1 MTPELQ
7 LAAAGFATAAS
18 FVMLVAFLFVG
29 TPRRAKARLAEL
41 SGGDCGVPS
50 TSGRAY
56 SAKPRSASAIQ
67 RQVDNRIRKQEQA
80 HDLRDRIVQAGIYR
94 KHAVPIFVA
103 IRIVLFVSM
112 LGLGLLASYFRLMAP
127 FPAIITGA
135 LAGLGATLAPTFWL
149 DHVRRARQSQIRHAL
164 PDALDLMGVCLQG
177 GLSLTGS
184 LSRVSQE
191 LGTAHP
197 MLALELA
204 IVEREM
210 QMGLTAG
217 EAMRQFARRFDLE
230 ELRSLSSVIGQTEK
244 FGSSVTKALRT
255 YADGLRIKR
264 QQQAEEMAQRAA
276 VKILFP
282 TLLCIFPGIFIVVL
296 GPAAIRIYQM
306 LLVGA
311 PWGG

>member
-1 MTPELQ
+1 VEH
-7 LAAAGFATAAS
+7 
-18 FVMLVAFLFVG
+18 
-29 TPRRAKARLAEL
+29 RL
-41 SGGDCGVPS
+41 
-50 TSGRAY
+50 R
-56 SAKPRSASAIQ
+56 
-67 RQVDNRIRKQEQA
+67 NQEQA

-94 KHAVPIFVA
+94 KHAVAIFVA
-103 IRIVLFVSM
+103 IRVILFVSM
-112 LGLGLLASYFRLMAP
+112 LGLGVVAGFFHLMP
-127 FPAIITGA
+127 PAAAITTGA
-135 LAGLGATLAPTFWL
+135 LAGLAATLAPTFWL
-149 DHVRRARQSQIRHAL
+149 DHVRRTRQNQIRRAL

-197 MLALELA
+197 MLALEMA

-264 QQQAEEMAQRAA
+264 QQQAEEMAQKAA

-296 GPAAIRIYQM
+296 GPAAVRIYQM
-306 LLVGA
+306 LLAGNL
-311 PWGG
+311 WGQ